1 METVPYRAGI
11 VVLWQT
17 VKCDAELEMA
27 LIEGLA
33 VQRVRIALGDSQRR
47 MSPIWIAGPLRTACR
62 YSDLPTICP
71 SNRRAFKQ
79 NRNFAAD
86 H

>member
-17 VKCDAELEMA
+17 VKCGAELEMA

-33 VQRVRIALGDSQRR
+33 VQRVRIALGDSH
-47 MSPIWIAGPLRTACR
+47 
-62 YSDLPTICP
+62 
-71 SNRRAFKQ
+71 
-79 NRNFAAD
+79 AAD
-86 H
+86 VPNLDLWVCYMNRVKVF